1 MTPHSWHGWRFT
13 GIDGGDRELA
23 TICGASGAVKRGL
36 DHGSIEGDICAAGGS
51 DTMEVD
57 DMGCPKHTRFLGKN
71 KHYLDNDAVAPK
83 EKVTFILKSLEK
95 NFYRM
100 LHSLRSERATSHLV
114 ESSYDWVVLR
124 ISDLSRQIEE
134 GFVMGGK
141 RATSTRAQGT
151 LATIAGTEEPQRR
164 LKKLKG
170 EIICYHCQKPGHV
183 QKECWKLYPDLKSV
197 RKRGSASGRV

>member
-1 MTPHSWHGWRFT
+1 VLSVTAAVMGIAGQSMMLLILGLWRGGRHGVPQAYEF
-13 GIDGGDRELA
+13 
-23 TICGASGAVKRGL
+23 
-36 DHGSIEGDICAAGGS
+36 
-51 DTMEVD
+51 
-57 DMGCPKHTRFLGKN
+57 GKN

-83 EKVTFILKSLEK
+83 EKVNFILKSLEK

-141 RATSTRAQGT
+141 RTSTRAQGT
-151 LATIAGTEEPQRR
+151 LATIAETEEPQRR
-164 LKKLKG
+164 LKKAKG
-170 EIICYHCQKPGHV
+170 EIICYHCQKLGHV
-183 QKECWKLYPDLKSV
+183 QKECWKLYPDLKPV
-197 RKRGSASGRV
+197 RKRG